1 MEYEKQTFVSGHV
14 LLASELNAIND
25 QVAAN
30 VDGINQVEA
39 KVSNLDTICSQ
50 LNANI
55 SGFAS
60 EVWVT
65 SQGYLTA
72 QDLSTYAT
80 QEWVESKGYLTT
92 VSDEYYKKS
101 EVDALIA
108 SLTTRI
114 EALENPVEEPA
125 EGET

>member
-39 KVSNLDTICSQ
+39 KVSNLETNYTQ

-65 SQGYLTA
+65 SQGYLTE

-114 EALENPVEEPA
+114 AALENPVEEPT
-125 EGET
+125 EGEA